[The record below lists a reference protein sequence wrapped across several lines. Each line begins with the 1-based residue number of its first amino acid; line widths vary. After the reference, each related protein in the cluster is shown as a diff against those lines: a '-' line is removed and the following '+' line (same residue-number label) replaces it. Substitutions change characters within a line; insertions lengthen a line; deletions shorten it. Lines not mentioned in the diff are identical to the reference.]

1 MADEDRRIEQHSHRN
16 EKQNSK
22 GILERLKI
30 PRCAVTQIGFI
41 HDHSRNERAQGKG
54 NSKEFRRTK
63 CHAEGKIATWI
74 IWQLSDQVL
83 ATAAANMH
91 EIPLITTI
99 ALALSAALLFGL
111 IARRLGLSPIVG
123 YLIAGVLIGPYT
135 PGVVGDAKIASELA
149 EIGVILLMF
158 GVGLHFSFKDLLAVR
173 ALAIPGALAQSTAAT
188 FACMALAVAIGWSW
202 QSGLILGIAV
212 SVASTVVMLRALLD
226 HGIVETAEGHTA
238 IGWLVVQDI
247 ITVLVLVLVPAV
259 AATGGASNIGHT
271 VVIAL
276 GKLALLVAII
286 MLGGARFV
294 PWLLLR
300 VARLRSTE
308 LFTLAVLVMAIC
320 VATVSYVAFGAS
332 MALGAF
338 LGGMVVGQS
347 KVSDQAGADVLPMRN
362 VFAVLFFVSVGM
374 LFDWRAVIAVPGL
387 LIGVLGIILLVTP
400 LLAFLIVIVSGH
412 ALKTALTLAAGLAQI
427 GEFSFIVAEMAKP
440 LSLMPATGHNVVV
453 GAAIISIG
461 LNPLT
466 FRWVLALEPRFSK
479 LSWIATRSEKL
490 GARANVIAAKRMQE
504 DPGAIVVGYG
514 PVGQTVTRLL
524 AEFEINP
531 IIVETNVDVVLELQQ
546 RGKQALFGDASRPEI
561 LRAARLDAAAYLIV
575 TVPHAEISLRIIQ
588 AAREVAPLVRIITRA
603 EYINQSEAFVQA
615 GAAIIR
621 YDEAESAAALAEALL
636 QDIDVPADR
645 IDAIV
650 SKIRNELAPTRRS
663 LTNES

>member
-1 MADEDRRIEQHSHRN
+1 
-16 EKQNSK
+16 
-22 GILERLKI
+22 
-30 PRCAVTQIGFI
+30 
-41 HDHSRNERAQGKG
+41 
-54 NSKEFRRTK
+54 
-63 CHAEGKIATWI
+63 
-74 IWQLSDQVL
+74 
-83 ATAAANMH
+83 MH

-123 YLIAGVLIGPYT
+123 YLIAGVLIGPHT

-173 ALAIPGALAQSTAAT
+173 SLAIPGALAQSTAAT
-188 FACMALAVAIGWSW
+188 LACMGLAVLIGWSW

-226 HGIVETAEGHTA
+226 HGIVETPEGHTA

-247 ITVLVLVLVPAV
+247 VTVLVLVLVPAV
-259 AATGGASNIGHT
+259 AGTGGASNIGQT

-276 GKLALLVAII
+276 GKLALLVAIM

-300 VARLRSTE
+300 LARLRSTE

-374 LFDWRAVIAVPGL
+374 LFDWRAVIAAPGL

-400 LLAFLIVIVSGH
+400 LFAFLIVIVSGH
-412 ALKTALTLAAGLAQI
+412 AVKTALTLAAGLAQI
-427 GEFSFIVAEMAKP
+427 GEFSFIVAEMAK
-440 LSLMPATGHNVVV
+440 SLGLVPAIGHNVVV

-461 LNPLT
+461 LNPVI
-466 FRWVLALEPRFSK
+466 FRWVLALEPRLSK
-479 LSWIATRSEKL
+479 LSWIATRNEKL
-490 GARANVIAAKRMQE
+490 GARANVMAAKRMQQ
-504 DPGAIVVGYG
+504 DSGAIVVGYG

-531 IIVETNVDVVLELQQ
+531 IILETNVDVVLELQQ
-546 RGKQALFGDASRPEI
+546 RGKQALFGDAARPDI

-575 TVPHAEISLRIIQ
+575 TVPHADISLRIVQ

-636 QDIDVPADR
+636 QDIDVPAER

-650 SKIRNELAPTRRS
+650 SKIRNELAPPRRS
-663 LTNES
+663 LTSES

>member
-1 MADEDRRIEQHSHRN
+1 
-16 EKQNSK
+16 
-22 GILERLKI
+22 
-30 PRCAVTQIGFI
+30 
-41 HDHSRNERAQGKG
+41 
-54 NSKEFRRTK
+54 
-63 CHAEGKIATWI
+63 
-74 IWQLSDQVL
+74 
-83 ATAAANMH
+83 MH

-111 IARRLGLSPIVG
+111 IARRLKLSPIVG

-158 GVGLHFSFKDLLAVR
+158 GVGLHFSLKDLLAVR
-173 ALAIPGALAQSTAAT
+173 SLAIPGALAQSTAAT
-188 FACMALAVAIGWSW
+188 LACMGLAVAIGWSW

-247 ITVLVLVLVPAV
+247 VTVLVLVLVPAV
-259 AATGGASNIGHT
+259 AVAGGTSNIGHT
-271 VVIAL
+271 VAIAV
-276 GKLALLVAII
+276 GKLALLIGI
-286 MLGGARFV
+286 MLLGGARFV

-300 VARLRSTE
+300 VARLRSAE
-308 LFTLAVLVMAIC
+308 LFTLAVLVTAIC

-374 LFDWRAVIAVPGL
+374 LFDWRAVIAMPGL

-400 LLAFLIVIVSGH
+400 LLAFFIVILSGH
-412 ALKTALTLAAGLAQI
+412 AVKTAVTLAAGLAQI
-427 GEFSFIVAEMAKP
+427 GEFSFIVAEMAKS
-440 LSLMPATGHNVVV
+440 LGLMPASGHDVVV
-453 GAAIISIG
+453 GAAIISIS
-461 LNPLT
+461 LNPLV
-466 FRWVLALEPRFSK
+466 FRWVLALEPMISK
-479 LSWIATRSEKL
+479 LSWVATRSEKL
-490 GARANVIAAKRMQE
+490 GARANVVTIKRMQQ

-531 IIVETNVDVVLELQQ
+531 IILETNVDVVLELQQ

-561 LRAARLDAAAYLIV
+561 LRSARLDAAAYLIV
-575 TVPHAEISLRIIQ
+575 TVPHADISLRIIQ

-603 EYINQSEAFVQA
+603 EYINQAEAFVQA

-636 QDIDVPADR
+636 QDIDVPAER

-650 SKIRNELAPTRRS
+650 GKIRNELAPARRR
-663 LTNES
+663 LAHES

>member
-1 MADEDRRIEQHSHRN
+1 
-16 EKQNSK
+16 
-22 GILERLKI
+22 
-30 PRCAVTQIGFI
+30 
-41 HDHSRNERAQGKG
+41 
-54 NSKEFRRTK
+54 
-63 CHAEGKIATWI
+63 
-74 IWQLSDQVL
+74 
-83 ATAAANMH
+83 MH

-99 ALALSAALLFGL
+99 ALALSVALLFGL
-111 IARRLGLSPIVG
+111 IARRLKLSPIVG

-135 PGVVGDAKIASELA
+135 PGVVGDAKIAAQLA

-158 GVGLHFSFKDLLAVR
+158 GVGLHFSLKDLLAVR
-173 ALAIPGALAQSTAAT
+173 SLAIPGALAQSTAAT
-188 FACMALAVAIGWSW
+188 LACMGLAVAIGWNW
-202 QSGLILGIAV
+202 QSGVILGIAV

-247 ITVLVLVLVPAV
+247 VTVLVLVLVPAV
-259 AATGGASNIGHT
+259 AVAGGTSNIGHT
-271 VVIAL
+271 VAIAV
-276 GKLALLVAII
+276 GKLVLLIGI
-286 MLGGARFV
+286 MLLAGARFV

-300 VARLRSTE
+300 VARLRSAE

-400 LLAFLIVIVSGH
+400 LLAFFIVILSGH
-412 ALKTALTLAAGLAQI
+412 AVKTAVTLAAGLAQI
-427 GEFSFIVAEMAKP
+427 GEFSFIVAEMAKS
-440 LSLMPATGHNVVV
+440 LGLMPASGHDVVV
-453 GAAIISIG
+453 GAAIISIS
-461 LNPLT
+461 LNPLV
-466 FRWVLALEPRFSK
+466 FRCVLALEPMISK
-479 LSWIATRSEKL
+479 LSWVPTRSEKL
-490 GARANVIAAKRMQE
+490 GARANVVTINRMQQ

-531 IIVETNVDVVLELQQ
+531 IILETNVDVVLELQQ

-561 LRAARLDAAAYLIV
+561 LRSARLDAAAYLIV
-575 TVPHAEISLRIIQ
+575 TVPHADISLRIIQ

-603 EYINQSEAFVQA
+603 EYINQAEAFVQA

-636 QDIDVPADR
+636 QDIDVPAER

-650 SKIRNELAPTRRS
+650 GKIRNELAPARRR
-663 LTNES
+663 LA

>member
-1 MADEDRRIEQHSHRN
+1 
-16 EKQNSK
+16 
-22 GILERLKI
+22 
-30 PRCAVTQIGFI
+30 
-41 HDHSRNERAQGKG
+41 
-54 NSKEFRRTK
+54 
-63 CHAEGKIATWI
+63 
-74 IWQLSDQVL
+74 
-83 ATAAANMH
+83 MH

-135 PGVVGDAKIASELA
+135 PGVVGDAKIAAELA

-158 GVGLHFSFKDLLAVR
+158 GVGLHFSLKDLLAVR
-173 ALAIPGALAQSTAAT
+173 SLAIPGALAQSTAAT
-188 FACMALAVAIGWSW
+188 LACMGLAVAIGWSW

-247 ITVLVLVLVPAV
+247 VTVLVLVLVPAV
-259 AATGGASNIGHT
+259 AVAGGTSNIGHT
-271 VVIAL
+271 VAIAV
-276 GKLALLVAII
+276 GKLALLIAIM

-300 VARLRSTE
+300 VARLRSAE

-400 LLAFLIVIVSGH
+400 LLAFFIVIVSGH
-412 ALKTALTLAAGLAQI
+412 AVKTALTLAAGLAQI
-427 GEFSFIVAEMAKP
+427 GEFSFIVAEMAKS
-440 LSLMPATGHNVVV
+440 LGLMPGSGHNVVV
-453 GAAIISIG
+453 GAAIISIS
-461 LNPLT
+461 LNPLI
-466 FRWVLALEPRFSK
+466 FRWVLALEPRISK
-479 LSWIATRSEKL
+479 LSWVATRSEKL
-490 GARANVIAAKRMQE
+490 GARANVMAMKRMQQ

-531 IIVETNVDVVLELQQ
+531 IILETNVDVVLELQQ
-546 RGKQALFGDASRPEI
+546 RGKQALFGDAARPDI

-575 TVPHAEISLRIIQ
+575 TVPHADISLRIIQ

-603 EYINQSEAFVQA
+603 EYINQAEAFVQA

-636 QDIDVPADR
+636 QDIDVPAER

-650 SKIRNELAPTRRS
+650 SKIRNELAPARRR
-663 LTNES
+663 LTNKS

>member
-1 MADEDRRIEQHSHRN
+1 
-16 EKQNSK
+16 
-22 GILERLKI
+22 
-30 PRCAVTQIGFI
+30 
-41 HDHSRNERAQGKG
+41 
-54 NSKEFRRTK
+54 
-63 CHAEGKIATWI
+63 
-74 IWQLSDQVL
+74 L

-158 GVGLHFSFKDLLAVR
+158 GVGLHFSLKDLLAVR
-173 ALAIPGALAQSTAAT
+173 SLAIPGALAQSTAAT
-188 FACMALAVAIGWSW
+188 LACMGLAVAIGWSW

-247 ITVLVLVLVPAV
+247 IAVLVLVLVPAV
-259 AATGGASNIGHT
+259 AAAGGASNIGHT
-271 VVIAL
+271 VAIAV
-276 GKLALLVAII
+276 GKLALLVAIM
-286 MLGGARFV
+286 MLAGARFV

-300 VARLRSTE
+300 VARLRSAE

-347 KVSDQAGADVLPMRN
+347 KVSDQAAADVLPMRN

-374 LFDWRAVIAVPGL
+374 LFDWRTVIAVPGL
-387 LIGVLGIILLVTP
+387 LIGVLGVILLVTP
-400 LLAFLIVIVSGH
+400 LLAFFIVILTGH
-412 ALKTALTLAAGLAQI
+412 AVKTALTLAAGLAQI
-427 GEFSFIVAEMAKP
+427 GEFSFIVAEMGK
-440 LSLMPATGHNVVV
+440 SLGFVPGSGHNVVV
-453 GAAIISIG
+453 GAAIISIS
-461 LNPLT
+461 LNPLV
-466 FRWVLALEPRFSK
+466 FRSVLALEPRLSK

-531 IIVETNVDVVLELQQ
+531 VILETNVDVVLELHQ
-546 RGKQALFGDASRPEI
+546 RGKQALFGDARRPEI

-636 QDIDVPADR
+636 QDIDVPAER

-650 SKIRNELAPTRRS
+650 SKIRNELAPARRS

>member
-1 MADEDRRIEQHSHRN
+1 
-16 EKQNSK
+16 
-22 GILERLKI
+22 
-30 PRCAVTQIGFI
+30 
-41 HDHSRNERAQGKG
+41 
-54 NSKEFRRTK
+54 
-63 CHAEGKIATWI
+63 
-74 IWQLSDQVL
+74 
-83 ATAAANMH
+83 MH
-91 EIPLITTI
+91 EIPLITTL

-111 IARRLGLSPIVG
+111 IARRLKLSPIVG

-135 PGVVGDAKIASELA
+135 PGVVGDAKVAAELA

-158 GVGLHFSFKDLLAVR
+158 GVGLHFSLKDLLAVR
-173 ALAIPGALAQSTAAT
+173 SLAIPGALAQSTAAT
-188 FACMALAVAIGWSW
+188 LACMGLAVAIGWKW

-226 HGIVETAEGHTA
+226 HGIVETAEGYTA

-247 ITVLVLVLVPAV
+247 VTVLVLVLVPAV
-259 AATGGASNIGHT
+259 SVGGGTSNIGHT
-271 VVIAL
+271 VAIAV
-276 GKLALLVAII
+276 GKLALLIGI
-286 MLGGARFV
+286 MLLAGARFV

-300 VARLRSTE
+300 VARLRSSE

-374 LFDWRAVIAVPGL
+374 LFDWRTVIAVPGL

-400 LLAFLIVIVSGH
+400 LLAFFIVILSGH
-412 ALKTALTLAAGLAQI
+412 AVKTAVTLAAGLAQI
-427 GEFSFIVAEMAKP
+427 GEFSFIVAEMAKS
-440 LSLMPATGHNVVV
+440 LGLMPASGHDVVV
-453 GAAIISIG
+453 GAAIISIS
-461 LNPLT
+461 LNPLV
-466 FRWVLALEPRFSK
+466 FRWVLALEPIISK
-479 LSWIATRSEKL
+479 LSWVTTRSEKL
-490 GARANVIAAKRMQE
+490 GARANVVTIKRMQQ

-524 AEFEINP
+524 GEFEINP
-531 IIVETNVDVVLELQQ
+531 IILETNVDVVLELQQ

-561 LRAARLDAAAYLIV
+561 LRSARLDAAAYLIV
-575 TVPHAEISLRIIQ
+575 TVPDADISLRIIQ

-603 EYINQSEAFVQA
+603 EYINQAEAFVQA

-621 YDEAESAAALAEALL
+621 YDEAESAAALADALL
-636 QDIDVPADR
+636 QDIDVPAER

-650 SKIRNELAPTRRS
+650 GKIRNELAPARRR
-663 LTNES
+663 LAHES

>member
-1 MADEDRRIEQHSHRN
+1 
-16 EKQNSK
+16 
-22 GILERLKI
+22 
-30 PRCAVTQIGFI
+30 
-41 HDHSRNERAQGKG
+41 
-54 NSKEFRRTK
+54 
-63 CHAEGKIATWI
+63 
-74 IWQLSDQVL
+74 
-83 ATAAANMH
+83 
-91 EIPLITTI
+91 
-99 ALALSAALLFGL
+99 
-111 IARRLGLSPIVG
+111 
-123 YLIAGVLIGPYT
+123 
-135 PGVVGDAKIASELA
+135 
-149 EIGVILLMF
+149 
-158 GVGLHFSFKDLLAVR
+158 
-173 ALAIPGALAQSTAAT
+173 
-188 FACMALAVAIGWSW
+188 
-202 QSGLILGIAV
+202 
-212 SVASTVVMLRALLD
+212 
-226 HGIVETAEGHTA
+226 
-238 IGWLVVQDI
+238 
-247 ITVLVLVLVPAV
+247 
-259 AATGGASNIGHT
+259 
-271 VVIAL
+271 
-276 GKLALLVAII
+276 LLVAIM

-300 VARLRSTE
+300 LARLRSTE

-374 LFDWRAVIAVPGL
+374 LFDWRAVIAAPGL

-400 LLAFLIVIVSGH
+400 LFAFLIVIVSGH
-412 ALKTALTLAAGLAQI
+412 AVKTALTLAAGLAQI
-427 GEFSFIVAEMAKP
+427 GEFSFIVAEMAK
-440 LSLMPATGHNVVV
+440 SLGLVPAIGHNVVV

-461 LNPLT
+461 LNPVI
-466 FRWVLALEPRFSK
+466 FRWVLALEPRLSK
-479 LSWIATRSEKL
+479 LSWIATRNEKL
-490 GARANVIAAKRMQE
+490 GARANVMAAKRMQE

-531 IIVETNVDVVLELQQ
+531 IILETNVDVVLELQQ
-546 RGKQALFGDASRPEI
+546 RGKQALFGDAARPDI

-575 TVPHAEISLRIIQ
+575 TVPHADISLRIVQ

-636 QDIDVPADR
+636 QDIDVPVER

-650 SKIRNELAPTRRS
+650 SKIRNELAPPRRS
-663 LTNES
+663 LTSES

>member
-1 MADEDRRIEQHSHRN
+1 
-16 EKQNSK
+16 
-22 GILERLKI
+22 
-30 PRCAVTQIGFI
+30 
-41 HDHSRNERAQGKG
+41 
-54 NSKEFRRTK
+54 
-63 CHAEGKIATWI
+63 
-74 IWQLSDQVL
+74 
-83 ATAAANMH
+83 MH

-135 PGVVGDAKIASELA
+135 PGVVGDAKVAVELA

-158 GVGLHFSFKDLLAVR
+158 GVGLHFSLKELLAVR
-173 ALAIPGALAQSTAAT
+173 SLAIPGALAQSTAAT
-188 FACMALAVAIGWSW
+188 LACMGLAVAIGWSW

-247 ITVLVLVLVPAV
+247 VTVLVLVLVPAV
-259 AATGGASNIGHT
+259 AVAGGTSNIGHT
-271 VVIAL
+271 VAIAV
-276 GKLALLVAII
+276 GKLALLIAIM

-300 VARLRSTE
+300 VARLRSAE

-362 VFAVLFFVSVGM
+362 VFTVLFFVSVGM

-400 LLAFLIVIVSGH
+400 LLAFFIVIVSGH
-412 ALKTALTLAAGLAQI
+412 AVKTALTLAAGLAQI
-427 GEFSFIVAEMAKP
+427 GEFSFIVAEMAKS
-440 LSLMPATGHNVVV
+440 LGLMPDSGHNVVV
-453 GAAIISIG
+453 GAAIISIS
-461 LNPLT
+461 LNPLI
-466 FRWVLALEPRFSK
+466 FRWVLALEPRLSK
-479 LSWIATRSEKL
+479 LSWVATRSEKL
-490 GARANVIAAKRMQE
+490 GARANVMAIKRMQQ

-531 IIVETNVDVVLELQQ
+531 IILETNVDVVLELQQ
-546 RGKQALFGDASRPEI
+546 RGKQALFGDAARPDI

-575 TVPHAEISLRIIQ
+575 TVPHADISLRIIQ

-636 QDIDVPADR
+636 QDIDVPAER

-650 SKIRNELAPTRRS
+650 SKIRNELAPRRRS
-663 LTNES
+663 LTTES

>member
-1 MADEDRRIEQHSHRN
+1 
-16 EKQNSK
+16 
-22 GILERLKI
+22 
-30 PRCAVTQIGFI
+30 
-41 HDHSRNERAQGKG
+41 
-54 NSKEFRRTK
+54 
-63 CHAEGKIATWI
+63 
-74 IWQLSDQVL
+74 VL
-83 ATAAANMH
+83 ATAAPTMH

-158 GVGLHFSFKDLLAVR
+158 GVGLHFSLKDLLAVR

-427 GEFSFIVAEMAKP
+427 GEFSFIVAEMAKS
-440 LSLMPATGHNVVV
+440 LSLMPTTGHNVVV

-461 LNPLT
+461 LNPLI
-466 FRWVLALEPRFSK
+466 FRWVLALEPRLSK
-479 LSWIATRSEKL
+479 LSWIATRSAKL
-490 GARANVIAAKRMQE
+490 GARANVIAAERMQE

-531 IIVETNVDVVLELQQ
+531 IIVEANVDVVLELQQ

-603 EYINQSEAFVQA
+603 EYINQAEAFVQA

-636 QDIDVPADR
+636 QDIDVPAER

-650 SKIRNELAPTRRS
+650 SKIRDELAPARRS

>member
-1 MADEDRRIEQHSHRN
+1 
-16 EKQNSK
+16 
-22 GILERLKI
+22 
-30 PRCAVTQIGFI
+30 
-41 HDHSRNERAQGKG
+41 
-54 NSKEFRRTK
+54 
-63 CHAEGKIATWI
+63 
-74 IWQLSDQVL
+74 
-83 ATAAANMH
+83 MH

-111 IARRLGLSPIVG
+111 IVRRLGLAPIVG
-123 YLIAGVLIGPYT
+123 YLIAGVLIGPHT

-158 GVGLHFSFKDLLAVR
+158 GVGLHFSLKDLLAVR
-173 ALAIPGALAQSTAAT
+173 WIAVPGALGQSTAAT
-188 FACMALAVAIGWSW
+188 LACAALAVAVGWTW
-202 QSGLILGIAV
+202 QTGLILGIAV
-212 SVASTVVMLRALLD
+212 SVASTVVLLRALID
-226 HGIVETAEGHTA
+226 HGGVDTPEGHA
-238 IGWLVVQDI
+238 AVGWLVVEDI
-247 ITVLVLVLVPAV
+247 ITVLVLVLLPPL
-259 AATGGASNIGHT
+259 AATSGNGAGLWQT
-271 VVIAL
+271 IATAVL
-276 GKLALLVAII
+276 KLALLTAIM
-286 MLGGARFV
+286 MLAGARFV

-300 VARLRSTE
+300 VARLRSRE
-308 LFTLAVLVMAIC
+308 LFTLTVLVMAIC
-320 VATVSYVAFGAS
+320 VATISYLAFGAS

-338 LGGMVVGQS
+338 LGGMVAGQS
-347 KVSDQAGADVLPMRN
+347 KVSDQAAADVLPMRN
-362 VFAVLFFVSVGM
+362 AFAVLFFVAVGM
-374 LFDWRAVIAVPGL
+374 LFDYRAVLESPML
-387 LIGVLGIILLVTP
+387 MLGVLGIILLVKP
-400 LLAFLIVIVSGH
+400 VAALAIVIIGGH
-412 ALKTALTLAAGLAQI
+412 SLKTALTVAGGLAQI
-427 GEFSFIVAEMAKP
+427 GEFSFILGDMAQS
-440 LSLMPATGHNVVV
+440 LGLMPGKVNSMIVAG
-453 GAAIISIG
+453 AIISIG
-461 LNPLT
+461 LNPFV
-466 FRWVLALEPRFSK
+466 FRRMLALEPVLGRSALLAK
-479 LSWIATRSEKL
+479 WLARRSEKL
-490 GARANVIAAKRMQE
+490 GARANEIAAERMQ

-636 QDIDVPADR
+636 QDIDVPAER

-650 SKIRNELAPTRRS
+650 RKIRNELAPTRRS

>member
-1 MADEDRRIEQHSHRN
+1 
-16 EKQNSK
+16 
-22 GILERLKI
+22 
-30 PRCAVTQIGFI
+30 
-41 HDHSRNERAQGKG
+41 
-54 NSKEFRRTK
+54 
-63 CHAEGKIATWI
+63 
-74 IWQLSDQVL
+74 
-83 ATAAANMH
+83 MH

-123 YLIAGVLIGPYT
+123 YLIAGVLIGPHT

-173 ALAIPGALAQSTAAT
+173 SLAIPGALAQSTAAT
-188 FACMALAVAIGWSW
+188 LACMGLAVLIGWSW

-226 HGIVETAEGHTA
+226 HGIVETPEGHTA

-247 ITVLVLVLVPAV
+247 VTVLVLVLVPAV
-259 AATGGASNIGHT
+259 AGTGGASNIGHT
-271 VVIAL
+271 VIIAL
-276 GKLALLVAII
+276 GKLALLVAIM

-300 VARLRSTE
+300 LARLRSTE

-374 LFDWRAVIAVPGL
+374 LFDWRAVIAAPGL
-387 LIGVLGIILLVTP
+387 LIGVLGVILLVTP
-400 LLAFLIVIVSGH
+400 LFAFLIVIVSGH
-412 ALKTALTLAAGLAQI
+412 AVKTALTLAAGLAQI
-427 GEFSFIVAEMAKP
+427 GEFSFIVAEMAK
-440 LSLMPATGHNVVV
+440 SLGLVPAIGHNVVV

-461 LNPLT
+461 LNPVI
-466 FRWVLALEPRFSK
+466 FRWVLALEPRLSK
-479 LSWIATRSEKL
+479 LSWIATRNEKL
-490 GARANVIAAKRMQE
+490 GARANVMAAKRMQE

-531 IIVETNVDVVLELQQ
+531 IILETNVDVVLELQQ
-546 RGKQALFGDASRPEI
+546 RGKQALFGDAARPDI

-575 TVPHAEISLRIIQ
+575 TVPHADISLRIVQ

-636 QDIDVPADR
+636 QDIDVPVER

-650 SKIRNELAPTRRS
+650 SKIRNELAPPRRS
-663 LTNES
+663 LTSES

>member
-1 MADEDRRIEQHSHRN
+1 
-16 EKQNSK
+16 
-22 GILERLKI
+22 
-30 PRCAVTQIGFI
+30 
-41 HDHSRNERAQGKG
+41 
-54 NSKEFRRTK
+54 
-63 CHAEGKIATWI
+63 
-74 IWQLSDQVL
+74 
-83 ATAAANMH
+83 MH

-111 IARRLGLSPIVG
+111 IARRLKLSPIVG

-158 GVGLHFSFKDLLAVR
+158 GVGLHFSLKDLLAVR
-173 ALAIPGALAQSTAAT
+173 SLAIPGALAQSTAAT
-188 FACMALAVAIGWSW
+188 LACMGLAVAIGWSW

-247 ITVLVLVLVPAV
+247 VTVLVLVLVPAV
-259 AATGGASNIGHT
+259 AVAGGTSNIGHT
-271 VVIAL
+271 VAIAV
-276 GKLALLVAII
+276 GKLALLIGI
-286 MLGGARFV
+286 MLLGGARFV

-300 VARLRSTE
+300 VARLRSAE

-374 LFDWRAVIAVPGL
+374 LFDWRAVIAMPGL

-400 LLAFLIVIVSGH
+400 LLAFFIVILSGH
-412 ALKTALTLAAGLAQI
+412 AVKTAVTLAAGLAQI
-427 GEFSFIVAEMAKP
+427 GEFSFIVAEMAKS
-440 LSLMPATGHNVVV
+440 LGLMPASGHDMVV
-453 GAAIISIG
+453 GAAIISIS
-461 LNPLT
+461 LNPLV
-466 FRWVLALEPRFSK
+466 FRWVLALEPMISK
-479 LSWIATRSEKL
+479 LSWVATRSEKL
-490 GARANVIAAKRMQE
+490 GARANVVTIKRMQQ

-531 IIVETNVDVVLELQQ
+531 IILETNVDVVLELQQ

-561 LRAARLDAAAYLIV
+561 LRSARLDAAAYLIV
-575 TVPHAEISLRIIQ
+575 TVPHADISLRIIQ

-603 EYINQSEAFVQA
+603 EYINQAEAFVQA

-636 QDIDVPADR
+636 QDIDVPAER

-650 SKIRNELAPTRRS
+650 GKIRNELAPARRR
-663 LTNES
+663 LAHES